1 MNIGIT
7 GTRYGTTHEQLQ
19 EGVLIILREEP
30 DEVHHGDCVGAD
42 AEVHHAVGYDQWIV
56 KHPPTD
62 SKYRAFCEGGI
73 ELEPKPY
80 LARNRDIVDATE
92 LLLAFPDGPERK
104 RSGTWSTVRYA
115 AARNKPVTII
125 YPDGRIEQRSNT

>member
-56 KHPPTD
+56 KHPPID
-62 SKYRAFCEGGI
+62 SKHRAWCEGG
-73 ELEPKPY
+73 LCRDPLPY
-80 LARNRDIVDATE
+80 HVRNHNIVDETD
-92 LLLAFPDGPERK
+92 LLLAFPDGPERL

-115 AARNKPVTII
+115 EATGKPVTII